1 MLKLGYYEPTFFDSL
16 RPIFTYDSILNLYNY
31 QIPEEELKRLRS
43 QDQQWRQELKV
54 GDMVD
59 AIIDELSFRCS
70 GWSQARIDQVNG
82 DTLHLEFLYDVKT
95 ADRYIDRWSLEIAQF
110 ESKTKET
117 FEWRKTLEVNSL
129 VDAHD
134 KSVWNKS
141 TILEI
146 KEQQISETR
155 SVKLANIGFRVYQEN
170 GKKNDEKGNYEG
182 WSNRFDEWLS
192 IYSPRIQAY
201 LSKTLKGSFEDND
214 LNDDYDALVR
224 PNEGQTRVYAVPRVR
239 KCISRMFL
247 NMINLFGNEGGFDLV
262 LECLKQDESTPPKI
276 EGFPMNLNIV
286 GILVSNLSNP
296 YAIYHKEFITEYA
309 PKFVE
314 ICVQKLRAAP
324 EKSLRD
330 VRRERI
336 ESIIKSID
344 NFQRR
349 LITKEERE
357 KQTEVLKLEVALMC
371 LRSSFL
377 ERKIQG
383 IKDLNTVIS
392 NNRMFQFKSISAEF
406 LIMWI
411 NGNGIYDVL
420 FETKQTHRELV
431 QRSADILKLLLN
443 EGKLTL
449 EILDHF
455 WSLSRVGEYRV
466 EVYKIINELSIWL
479 NQEHIE
485 HIYKGIRQIAPEK
498 MTLEEF

>member
-1 MLKLGYYEPTFFDSL
+1 
-16 RPIFTYDSILNLYNY
+16 
-31 QIPEEELKRLRS
+31 
-43 QDQQWRQELKV
+43 
-54 GDMVD
+54 
-59 AIIDELSFRCS
+59 
-70 GWSQARIDQVNG
+70 
-82 DTLHLEFLYDVKT
+82 VKT

-296 YAIYHKEFITEYA
+296 YAIYQKEFITEYA
-309 PKFVE
+309 PKIVE

-371 LRSSFL
+371 LRSS
-377 ERKIQG
+377 
-383 IKDLNTVIS
+383 
-392 NNRMFQFKSISAEF
+392 
-406 LIMWI
+406 
-411 NGNGIYDVL
+411 
-420 FETKQTHRELV
+420 
-431 QRSADILKLLLN
+431 
-443 EGKLTL
+443 
-449 EILDHF
+449 
-455 WSLSRVGEYRV
+455 
-466 EVYKIINELSIWL
+466 
-479 NQEHIE
+479 
-485 HIYKGIRQIAPEK
+485 
-498 MTLEEF
+498 